1 MTSDINLESDYTVKL
16 TGSLA
21 SVSGKVE
28 KNFDYKAKYV
38 VGGTTPT
45 PPPCASATISDSGI
59 AFSSKT
65 YQETISATET
75 ILYSSPF
82 LMSSTSCFTIKI
94 IEESTANEP
103 TWPIYLA
110 PGSNNFQIVFKQNST

>member
-21 SVSGKVE
+21 SVSVKVE
-28 KNFDYKAKYV
+28 DFDYKAKYV
-38 VGGTTPT
+38 VGATTPT

-75 ILYSSPF
+75 ISYSSPF
-82 LMSSTSCFTIKI
+82 SMSSTSCFTIKI

-110 PGSNNFQIVFKQNST
+110 PGSNNF